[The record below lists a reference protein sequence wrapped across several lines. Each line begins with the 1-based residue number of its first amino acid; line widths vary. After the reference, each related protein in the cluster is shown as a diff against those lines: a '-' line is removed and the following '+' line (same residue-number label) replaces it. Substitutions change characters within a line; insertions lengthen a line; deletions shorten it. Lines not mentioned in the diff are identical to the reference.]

1 MVADMDAV
9 FASGLNAFQSAGAR
23 LQAAVK
29 PVERVLDSTI
39 PAASPQDA
47 PQTRAVAGPSPA
59 PPPPADLGGR
69 APSSPDFIEASVDLI
84 RARQDARLGAALIR
98 TGEEMSRTLLDLRA

>member
-47 PQTRAVAGPSPA
+47 PQTRVAAGRSPA
-59 PPPPADLGGR
+59 PPPLADLGGR
-69 APSSPDFIEASVDLI
+69 AFSSSHFVELSVEII
-84 RARQDARLGAALIR
+84 RASQDARLGAALTR
-98 TGEEMSRTLLDLRA
+98 TGEEISRTLLDLRA